1 MSHLGYSACR
11 YARVRSC
18 DRSSPA
24 FAVSGQPMTAKL
36 PGNNRVDGYAEPI
49 SQIGSGC
56 ALRTHSPGDFG
67 NNSA

>member
-1 MSHLGYSACR
+1 
-11 YARVRSC
+11 
-18 DRSSPA
+18 
-24 FAVSGQPMTAKL
+24 MTAKL